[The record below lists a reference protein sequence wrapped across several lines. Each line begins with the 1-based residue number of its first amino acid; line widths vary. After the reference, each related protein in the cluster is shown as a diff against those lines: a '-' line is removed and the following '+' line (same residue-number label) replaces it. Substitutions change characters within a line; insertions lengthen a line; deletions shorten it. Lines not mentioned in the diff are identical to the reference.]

1 MPTVEVVRTYLQLGS
16 IQDLRPVDLPDGV
29 RLQRLA
35 TCSVQTSRQL
45 YQAVGEQWNWHDR
58 DAWPDAMLADRLA
71 RPQISVWVLTSV
83 DGATL
88 GYAELEQSDDGSVEI
103 CYFGLV
109 PSAIGRGIGSGF
121 LSTIA
126 QQAFA
131 LGARRVWLHTCT
143 LDHPAAL
150 ANYEKRGFVSYR
162 RETYLATLPD

>member
-16 IQDLRPVDLPDGV
+16 IQDLRRVDLPADL

-35 TCSVQTSRQL
+35 ACSVEISRQL
-45 YQAVGEQWNWHDR
+45 YRAVGESWHWHDR
-58 DAWPDAMLADRLA
+58 DAWPDATLADRLA
-71 RPQISVWVLTSV
+71 RPQISVWVLTSPE
-83 DGATL
+83 GATL
-88 GYAELEQSDDGSVEI
+88 GYAELEQGDEGSVEI

-121 LSTIA
+121 LSTITE
-126 QQAFA
+126 QAFA

-150 ANYEKRGFVSYR
+150 ANYEKRGFVRYQ
-162 RETYLATLPD
+162 RETYLATLPG